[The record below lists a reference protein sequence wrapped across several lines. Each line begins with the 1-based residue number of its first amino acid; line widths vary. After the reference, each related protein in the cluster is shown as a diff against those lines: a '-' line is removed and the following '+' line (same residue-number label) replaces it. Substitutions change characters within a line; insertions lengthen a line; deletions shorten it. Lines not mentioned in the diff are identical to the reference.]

1 MSKFTSIKPIAI
13 ALGVVVA
20 SGAGLAQAES
30 PFGLS
35 PLSSG
40 YTVAGH
46 GAGEVNCGEGKC
58 GADKIFEAMDTNK
71 DGKVSGEEHSAHA
84 DAKFK
89 KADANGDG
97 SVSKDEMEAMISKHH
112 EGKAAGEGKC
122 GAGK

>member
-1 MSKFTSIKPIAI
+1 MSKSTHMKPLAI
-13 ALGVVVA
+13 ALGAAVA
-20 SGAGLAQAES
+20 GGAGLAQADS

-46 GAGEVNCGEGKC
+46 GAGEGSCG
-58 GADKIFEAMDTNK
+58 GAKKFEAMDTDK
-71 DGKVSGEEHSAHA
+71 DGKISQAEHSAHA
-84 DAKFK
+84 EAKFK

-97 SVSKDEMEAMISKHH
+97 SVSKEEMEAMMSKHH

-122 GAGK
+122 GAGSK